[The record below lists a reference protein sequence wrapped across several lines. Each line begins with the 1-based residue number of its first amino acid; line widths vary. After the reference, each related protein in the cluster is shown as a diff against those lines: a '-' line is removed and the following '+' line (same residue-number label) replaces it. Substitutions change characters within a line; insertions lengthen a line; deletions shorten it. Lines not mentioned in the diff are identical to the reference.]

1 MATYQQELFNYLYD
15 EFSIIALETEMKEIE
30 EIVLKFQSEKDLV
43 NQKNKIVSMRE
54 IINTYSKY
62 RLWKKNKNK
71 KTK

>member
-15 EFSIIALETEMKEIE
+15 EFGVIALETEMKEIE
-30 EIVLKFQSEKDLV
+30 EIVLKFQSEKVLD

-54 IINTYSKY
+54 IINTSSQY
-62 RLWKKNKNK
+62 RLWKKNK